1 MHESRFIS
9 LKLKDSGLI
18 LLLLSFA
25 LLTATMAQSKPGYAV
40 EIRRTSHG
48 IPHIT
53 AKDYGSLGF
62 GEGYAFA
69 QYLSPM

>member
-1 MHESRFIS
+1 MQVSRFFS
-9 LKLKDSGLI
+9 SDHKGLV
-18 LLLLSFA
+18 LLLLFFIA
-25 LLTATMAQSKPGYAV
+25 ACTQAQPRYEA

-48 IPHIT
+48 IAHIT

-69 QYLSPM
+69 QDHLCSLAD